1 MIRVL
6 IVDDHAVV
14 RYGLRY
20 MLEQHLEFEVVGE
33 CEDGEQ
39 AVARAAELVP
49 DVVLLDL
56 LMPKLSG
63 VQTIRELKR
72 LVPNTRI
79 IVLTSYYEDH
89 LIYEAIKAG
98 ALSYLLKEA
107 GPIELVEAIRAAT
120 RNESRLHP
128 KVAMH
133 LLHEMREQRESA
145 LNDLTA
151 REMEVLTHIARGQS
165 NAAIAA
171 DLTISEPTVRMHVA
185 NILTKLHLAD
195 RTQAAIFALQKRIVP
210 LDDPSTNTEGG

>member
-79 IVLTSYYEDH
+79 VVLTSYYEDS

-120 RNESRLHP
+120 RNEGRLHP

-145 LNDLTA
+145 LNDLTV

-171 DLTISEPTVRMHVA
+171 DLAISEPTVRMHVA

-210 LDDPSTNTEGG
+210 LDDPSTNAQGG

>member
-1 MIRVL
+1 MMRVL

-20 MLEQHLEFEVVGE
+20 MLSQYSEIEVVGE

-39 AVARAAELVP
+39 AVSRAPDLVP
-49 DVVLLDL
+49 DVILLDL
-56 LMPKLSG
+56 ILPHMDG
-63 VQTIRELKR
+63 VHTVRELKR
-72 LVPNTRI
+72 LVPNTQV
-79 IVLTSYYEDH
+79 IVLTSYDDDT
-89 LIYEAIKAG
+89 LIYEAVKAG

-107 GPIELVEAIRAAT
+107 SPIELVEAIKAAA
-120 RNESRLHP
+120 RGESRLHP
-128 KVAMH
+128 RVAAR

-165 NAAIAA
+165 NTAIAA
-171 DLTISEPTVRMHVA
+171 ELTISEPTVRMHVA
-185 NILTKLHLAD
+185 NVLSKLHLAD

-210 LDDPSTNTEGG
+210 LDDPRNKRGE